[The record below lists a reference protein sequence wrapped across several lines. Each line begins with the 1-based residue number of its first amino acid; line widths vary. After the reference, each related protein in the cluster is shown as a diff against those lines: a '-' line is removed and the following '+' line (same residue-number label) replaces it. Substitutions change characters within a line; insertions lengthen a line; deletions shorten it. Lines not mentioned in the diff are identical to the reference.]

1 MPASPCS
8 SPEHAHVSTDVHT
21 SGSRKKKRVGKAC
34 DSCRLKKTKCSGKHP
49 CEKCQADNKICIYTE
64 RKKSRDKVFSYEYVE
79 LIEKRLNMVNKSL
92 MELCKM
98 VKLEQTDQL
107 STFAKNLQYNA
118 YDETTPISINQ
129 AITLLLDKQ
138 DIAELSGQ
146 DDLSALPD
154 VDDVISKDHK
164 STSLKDSSP
173 TDSSLLHNQQPSS
186 SRQTHASSSG
196 PTTTTISNSSPASSS
211 TSMRRK
217 KSTRRK
223 KERTALST
231 DYNVTV
237 SSPESLTPKSDEF
250 SPLQNPVSTD
260 NSDSYSIGNNNNG
273 SSNNISNKQQN
284 IFNLGN
290 IKEED
295 QNCSHSKNQNV
306 AVIRAL
312 HKLPLLQ

>member
-8 SPEHAHVSTDVHT
+8 SPEHAHVGTDTHV

-92 MELCKM
+92 MQLCKM

-138 DIAELSGQ
+138 DLAELSGQ

-154 VDDVISKDHK
+154 VDDHK
-164 STSLKDSSP
+164 SASLKDSPP
-173 TDSSLLHNQQPSS
+173 TDSSSIHNQQSSS
-186 SRQTHASSSG
+186 SRQSHSSSSA
-196 PTTTTISNSSPASSS
+196 PSSTAPNPSPASTS

-217 KSTRRK
+217 KSTRRR

-231 DYNVTV
+231 NYSVTTTQIVTV
-237 SSPESLTPKSDEF
+237 
-250 SPLQNPVSTD
+250 
-260 NSDSYSIGNNNNG
+260 
-273 SSNNISNKQQN
+273 
-284 IFNLGN
+284 
-290 IKEED
+290 
-295 QNCSHSKNQNV
+295 
-306 AVIRAL
+306 
-312 HKLPLLQ
+312 